1 MNKTG
6 KIVPP
11 EIVPGNVIAT
21 LRNCDGVYECPMDA
35 DGKPVGPL
43 IGYAGTYDGPDG
55 KLLNYVG
62 FVYYNVGK
70 GDQWPHITEHWA
82 RTHAQRLAGLNP
94 DLLVAAPMGGISY
107 MSVLKQALGCRGI
120 FAEKK
125 VIETAKEGQR
135 EKSKLILGRYEVN
148 LGDRVVIVEDIINN
162 FSTTN
167 DMIKLIEAAGGIVVA
182 LTCIINRSD
191 KTCWEMG
198 GRKIPVISLQHRP
211 TPQYRQDDPAVA
223 RYIAVK
229 NDMIIWKPKDR
240 WDELKAIEGAHSPA
254 SNTSASEVAT
264 ERSGIGSLPRGV
276 IRKGGPNDHLV
287 DNLRK
292 GWPI

>member
-1 MNKTG
+1 MNKIG

-21 LRNCDGVYECPMDA
+21 LRNCDGVYECPMDKDDNA
-35 DGKPVGPL
+35 LGTLV
-43 IGYAGTYDGPDG
+43 GYAGTYEGPDG

-70 GDQWPHITEHWA
+70 GDQWPHIVEHWA

-125 VIETAKEGQR
+125 VIETAKDGQR

-191 KTCWEMG
+191 KTCWEMD

-229 NDMIIWKPKDR
+229 NVVMKPKDR
-240 WDELKAIEGAHSPA
+240 WNTLKDIEGAHSLP
-254 SNTSASEVAT
+254 SNIFSTEITT
-264 ERSGIGSLPRGV
+264 ERAGIGNLPPGV
-276 IRKGGPNDHLV
+276 IRKGGPNDYLV
-287 DNLRK
+287 DKLRR
-292 GWPI
+292 GWPV